1 MRLAVGLFAGI
12 FMGAVLALAPVRGQ
26 TTTAPSVEPADVAA
40 PKRDKD
46 GSIQKRFEQLH
57 DEFLARRT
65 KGPIDLLFLG
75 DSITEG
81 WGGRGKD
88 VWAKTYA
95 DMNPANFGIGG
106 DKTQHVL
113 WRIDNGELD
122 GISPK
127 VLVLMIGTNNVPGNT
142 YSAEDILNA
151 DTKIVE
157 EIRQKLPN
165 TKILL
170 LAIFPRGA
178 KVDDPTVAPLR
189 EKIKEVNEGLA
200 KLDNGGTIRYL
211 DIGNK
216 FLDGDGDLL
225 KVIMPDAL
233 HPNAVGYQIW
243 ADAMGPLLGEMMKQ

>member
-1 MRLAVGLFAGI
+1 MKIAVVFTAVAMGMFLGLT
-12 FMGAVLALAPVRGQ
+12 PVRAQ
-26 TTTAPSVEPADVAA
+26 TTAPTTEPADVAA

-46 GSIQKRFEQLH
+46 GTIQKRFQQMH
-57 DEFLARRT
+57 DQFLQRRT
-65 KGPIDLLFLG
+65 SGPIDLLFLG

-81 WGGRGKD
+81 WGTRGKD
-88 VWAKTYA
+88 VWAKTYG

-113 WRIDNGELD
+113 WRMDNGELD
-122 GISPK
+122 GINPK

-151 DTKIVE
+151 DTKIVQ

-178 KVDDPTVAPLR
+178 KVTDPKVVPLR

-200 KLDNGGTIRYL
+200 KLDDGSTIRYL

-216 FLDGDGDLL
+216 FLDGDGDLP
-225 KVIMPDAL
+225 KEIMPDAL
-233 HPNAVGYQIW
+233 HPNAKGYQIW
-243 ADAMGPLLGEMMKQ
+243 ADAMGPLLAEMMK